1 MDPAISRPAVWLT
14 TPPARTRRTIDLRQ
28 PISRPLAVLL
38 RVLAITVIV
47 GLTFERL
54 ADAQSQRDTFNE
66 EDSMFKNSR
75 RRAIA
80 VAVIAVALTVSFA
93 SHPLA
98 GPGRNGSIRNVVLV
112 HGAWADGSSWSRV
125 IPLLQARGF
134 NVAAA
139 QLPLTSLADDVAAV
153 KRAIDRM
160 ASAHSG
166 PVVLV
171 GHSYGGAVIGEA
183 GNDPRVAALVYVAA
197 FAPDQGESALGLL
210 SAYPTAAP
218 LGDHLSVDPSGF
230 FTIDSAGVED
240 DFAQCLSSNERE
252 ILAATQG
259 PTSIASLAGTSIAPA
274 WKAKPSWYIIASR
287 DRSIPPGLEESMATR
302 MHALT
307 TTLRTC
313 HVAMLDEPFKVT
325 DVILDAAGAR

>member
-1 MDPAISRPAVWLT
+1 
-14 TPPARTRRTIDLRQ
+14 
-28 PISRPLAVLL
+28 
-38 RVLAITVIV
+38 
-47 GLTFERL
+47 
-54 ADAQSQRDTFNE
+54 
-66 EDSMFKNSR
+66 MFKNSG
-75 RRAIA
+75 RRAIGIT
-80 VAVIAVALTVSFA
+80 VIAAGLIVSSA

-98 GPGRNGSIRNVVLV
+98 RPARSAPIRNVVLV

-125 IPLLQARGF
+125 IPLLQARVF
-134 NVAAA
+134 NVVAA
-139 QLPLTSLADDVAAV
+139 QLPLTSLTDDSAAV

-160 ASAHSG
+160 TAEHPGSVA
-166 PVVLV
+166 LV

-210 SAYPTAAP
+210 SAYPTPAP
-218 LGDHLSVDPSGF
+218 LGDHLSVDASGF
-230 FTIDSAGVED
+230 FTIDSTGVED

-259 PTSIASLAGTSIAPA
+259 PTSIGSLAATAIAPA
-274 WKAKPSWYIIASR
+274 WRAKPSWYIVASR

-302 MHALT
+302 MHART